1 MRYVTNARHLSLPP
15 EVLKA
20 QTKPKQ
26 LMALFGM
33 VSDLAQQP
41 HVDQKHC
48 LRVLRRAM
56 KRDAAK
62 DIDGAIRILE
72 AVLRQNQ
79 SEE

>member
-15 EVLKA
+15 EVLEA

-33 VSDLAQQP
+33 VRDLAQQP
-41 HVDQKHC
+41 HVDQEHC
-48 LRVLRRAM
+48 FRVLRRAM
-56 KRDAAK
+56 KREAAK
-62 DIDGAIRILE
+62 DTDGAIRILK

>member
-1 MRYVTNARHLSLPP
+1 MRYVTNARHLSLTD
-15 EVLKA
+15 EELEA
-20 QTKPKQ
+20 QTKPRQ

-41 HVDQKHC
+41 HVDQAHC
-48 LRVLRRAM
+48 LNVLRRAM

-62 DIDGAIRILE
+62 DVDGAIRILKT
-72 AVLRQNQ
+72 VLRQNK

>member
-62 DIDGAIRILE
+62 DIAGAIRILA